1 MKKVLLLAAVAL
13 LMTSQAFAVYWVV
26 LKDGTKYKAKAKP
39 SIANGRATLNLVNGE
54 ILTFDPNLIDWPK
67 SEATTKSGLGDAT
80 ILGTQQELQ
89 TAPQTTQTSNLSGI
103 HLRKQPNQAAPAPAP
118 APQPEVAVTNAGV
131 APTVIANFE
140 RAFEN
145 IGIFEHTVK
154 ATGQHS
160 IRADMTADN
169 EEKVFNALSAAAFL
183 IMHNAGVPGTQI
195 DEVELYMKT
204 TTGGA
209 AGRFKISRAD
219 AEALESKKITRQ
231 DYFIH
236 NVLF

>member
-1 MKKVLLLAAVAL
+1 MKKSLLPAAVAL
-13 LMTSQAFAVYWVV
+13 LMTTQAFAVYWTV

-39 SIANGRATLNLVNGE
+39 VIANGRATLALVNGE

-89 TAPQTTQTSNLSGI
+89 PVAPSTQTSGLSGI
-103 HLRKQPNQAAPAPAP
+103 HLRKQPSTPAPAP
-118 APQPEVAVTNAGV
+118 APPPE
-131 APTVIANFE
+131 APTNSNIAPAVIANFE

-145 IGIFEHTVK
+145 VGIFEHTVK
-154 ATGQHS
+154 ATGAHT
-160 IRADMTADN
+160 IRADLTTDN
-169 EEKVFNALSAAAFL
+169 EEKVFNALSAVSFL
-183 IMHNAGVPGTQI
+183 IMHNAGVAGTQI
-195 DEVELYMKT
+195 DDVELYMKT

-209 AGRFKISRAD
+209 AGRFKMSRAD
-219 AEALESKKITRQ
+219 AEALQAKKSRNELAE
-231 DYFIH
+231 YFVH